1 MQSALQQAQA
11 QQTLQQKLQQ
21 AKAQGATDEQIRQMQ
36 AEADASRAGRAKRF
50 GIMAMLLG
58 LMTVLFPLGTVGM
71 FVLMATMSVGYIAP
85 ERLPVIWHDWV
96 LPWAPAHF
104 VVDGVRSIVFLG
116 DGVFNA
122 NALWVAVCVVI
133 GVIVAAVGIA
143 LPARKKAG
151 DDKVAQGDVVATAAT
166 TTNATH
172 SIITTT
178 LQLVETTHLR
188 SEPAAA
194 ARHPLH
200 RRLRPIRQSGRA
212 ILHLRRLH
220 LRPIRLLPQRTRT
233 RCHDP
238 RPAAGQRLQRR
249 QRHRRRE
256 QVAVRQ
262 RPGMTHPI
270 TKNRTKRKGHV
281 PIRSGT
287 RIPARLAVAR
297 TVALAIV
304 LVCAHFHAIRYIV
317 TVTPFI
323 VLSDSATIAVLAWY
337 VASRVRERFGA
348 LQGRVVDCRMV
359 ASNVCELRVRVPG
372 IGRRWGI
379 GE

>member
-178 LQLVETTHLR
+178 LQRVETTHLR

-249 QRHRRRE
+249 
-256 QVAVRQ
+256 
-262 RPGMTHPI
+262 
-270 TKNRTKRKGHV
+270 
-281 PIRSGT
+281 
-287 RIPARLAVAR
+287 
-297 TVALAIV
+297 
-304 LVCAHFHAIRYIV
+304 
-317 TVTPFI
+317 
-323 VLSDSATIAVLAWY
+323 
-337 VASRVRERFGA
+337 
-348 LQGRVVDCRMV
+348 
-359 ASNVCELRVRVPG
+359 
-372 IGRRWGI
+372 
-379 GE
+379 

>member
-178 LQLVETTHLR
+178 LQRVETTHLR

-270 TKNRTKRKGHV
+270 TKNRTKRKRHV
-281 PIRSGT
+281 PIRPGT
-287 RIPARLAVAR
+287 RIPRKTRRRPDSRARHRA
-297 TVALAIV
+297 
-304 LVCAHFHAIRYIV
+304 
-317 TVTPFI
+317 
-323 VLSDSATIAVLAWY
+323 
-337 VASRVRERFGA
+337 RVRAFPCDPLHRHGHAVHRPVRFSDDRGA
-348 LQGRVVDCRMV
+348 DMVRGEPCAGTVRRAAGARRGLPHGRV
-359 ASNVCELRVRVPG
+359 ERVRAA
-372 IGRRWGI
+372 RARARHREAM
-379 GE
+379 GER